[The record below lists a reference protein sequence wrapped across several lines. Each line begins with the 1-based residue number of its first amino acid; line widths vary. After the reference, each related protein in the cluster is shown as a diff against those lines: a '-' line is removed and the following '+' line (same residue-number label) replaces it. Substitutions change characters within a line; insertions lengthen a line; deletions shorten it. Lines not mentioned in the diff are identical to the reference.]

1 MAVSGSRAICE
12 VKELWDMDLDG
23 APYAF
28 TPMCDSNPDTEGFRF
43 WKQGSRARAAA
54 WDRGERP
61 AGRAELRVLKR
72 GHLGAC
78 SVRRNRYRSGMV
90 RYGP

>member
-43 WKQGSRARAAA
+43 WKQGY
-54 WDRGERP
+54 W
-61 AGRAELRVLKR
+61 KN
-72 GHLGAC
+72 HLGGL
-78 SVRRNRYRSGMV
+78 S
-90 RYGP
+90 